1 MSLVL
6 KWTYCTLLLEPH
18 RYYKFKIEKAKI
30 HQKKIR
36 QSILN
41 HLQLTDLQ
49 LRRCLPWVRPVRH
62 KRQITLMDTQTADV
76 GVHNETLVSTC

>member
-6 KWTYCTLLLEPH
+6 KWTYCTLLLEPY

-41 HLQLTDLQ
+41 HFLQLTDLQ
-49 LRRCLPWVRPVRH
+49 LRRCLPWIRPGPAH
-62 KRQITLMDTQTADV
+62 V
-76 GVHNETLVSTC
+76 GVHNEMLVSTC

>member
-30 HQKKIR
+30 PSKENTPVNSKPLLATNRSPPPPLSPMDQTR
-36 QSILN
+36 SG
-41 HLQLTDLQ
+41 TSGR
-49 LRRCLPWVRPVRH
+49 LR
-62 KRQITLMDTQTADV
+62 
-76 GVHNETLVSTC
+76 